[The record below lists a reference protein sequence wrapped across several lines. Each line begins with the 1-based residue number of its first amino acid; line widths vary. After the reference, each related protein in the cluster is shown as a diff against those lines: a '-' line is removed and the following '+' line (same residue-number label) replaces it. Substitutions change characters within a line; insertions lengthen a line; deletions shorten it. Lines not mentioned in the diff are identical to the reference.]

1 MAADSVLKRLLDNP
15 DGEMSAEEI
24 TALIE
29 VSHVYGHIS
38 YATCGAKESVKSAK
52 KGELNLELI
61 NAEK

>member
-1 MAADSVLKRLLDNP
+1 
-15 DGEMSAEEI
+15 MSAEEI